1 MAGSTIQGIIFM
13 QSRHACRAGIVT
25 IPREDFSGNLH
36 VFFKIRPVM
45 TEIIFSLIRSFLK
58 TKAQITRIRGFFRL
72 LQPGLPKKATIPGC
86 PVDKTSLF
94 SHTMFKKKPIEHSA
108 PDPNGNTSLSRTLST
123 FDLVM
128 LGIGGIIGMG
138 IFVLSG
144 LVAGLHAGNALPL
157 SLVIAGISCLFAA
170 LCYAEFSTMIPLAG
184 SAYTY
189 CYMTLGEIWAWIIGW
204 DLILEYGLAVSA
216 VAIGWSGYFNTLLKA
231 TGIVLPPALIN
242 PPGVSG
248 GLVNL
253 PAIGIVLCLSLLLI
267 RGTKKSVR
275 TNAIIVAIKIA
286 VIVFFVVLG
295 LSSLNPANWTPFMPP
310 KGWPGVFSGAAIF
323 FFAFLGFDAVV
334 TAAEETKNPRKSLPL
349 GLIGS
354 LLICLIIYIV
364 LGVILTGIVPFAEL
378 AGPEAINAPIAYALG
393 RIGFSWGAC
402 IVSIGA
408 LCGMTSVILVMLF
421 GQSRIFFAMARDGLL
436 PGLFSEVHRET
447 GTPVKVILV
456 TGILTAAVA
465 GFFPIGIVAELV
477 NMGTLVAF
485 AIVAIG
491 ILLLRAEQPHL
502 SRPFRCPAVPLVPL
516 LCVGTCAFLVFN
528 LSSHALLMFVVWL
541 VLGLGIYFLYGLRRS
556 TAASAAPG
564 CTLTGPVPAGTD
576 FSVPDTAAAGPG
588 RQQGP

>member
-1 MAGSTIQGIIFM
+1 
-13 QSRHACRAGIVT
+13 
-25 IPREDFSGNLH
+25 
-36 VFFKIRPVM
+36 
-45 TEIIFSLIRSFLK
+45 
-58 TKAQITRIRGFFRL
+58 
-72 LQPGLPKKATIPGC
+72 
-86 PVDKTSLF
+86 
-94 SHTMFKKKPIEHSA
+94 MFKKKPIEGSA
-108 PDPNGNTSLSRTLST
+108 PDPEGGRFLSRTLST

-170 LCYAEFSTMIPLAG
+170 LCYAEFSAMIPLAG

-231 TGIVLPPALIN
+231 VGIILPPTLTS
-242 PPGVSG
+242 PPGIG
-248 GLVNL
+248 GGFVNL

-286 VIVFFVVLG
+286 VIVFFIVLG
-295 LSSLNPANWTPFMPP
+295 LFSLNPVNWTPFMPP

-334 TAAEETKNPRKSLPL
+334 TAAEETKNPQKSLPL

-354 LLICLIIYIV
+354 LLICLVIYIV

-378 AGPEAINAPIAYALG
+378 AGPDAINAPIAYAMG
-393 RIGFSWGAC
+393 RIGYSWGSF

-421 GQSRIFFAMARDGLL
+421 GQSRIFFAMSRDGLL
-436 PGLFSEVHRET
+436 PAVFSDVHKET

-456 TGILTAAVA
+456 TGILTAVVA
-465 GFFPIGIVAELV
+465 GFFPIEIVAELV

-491 ILLLRAEQPHL
+491 ILLLRVQQPQL
-502 SRPFRCPAVPLVPL
+502 TRPFRCPAVPLVPL
-516 LCVGTCAFLVFN
+516 FCVGTCAFLAFN
-528 LSSHALLMFVVWL
+528 LSSHAHLMFVAWL
-541 VLGLGIYFLYGLRRS
+541 ALGLAIYFLYGVRKS
-556 TAASAAPG
+556 AAASAGKP
-564 CTLTGPVPAGTD
+564 CTLSGPAPAGTE
-576 FSVPDTAAAGPG
+576 FQVSNTAAAGPG
-588 RQQGP
+588 QQQGP